1 MSVLLAVGAG
11 KTALSLPLITW
22 MLIAGVIIAWIII
35 FCNKRI
41 VGALVRAIID
51 ANATSEEAA
60 KTLAELGQDDNVSA
74 ISRYKSS
81 EALRRIIR
89 TVGQPEEQGDSKK
102 KKSAVTVDENTRFY
116 IPEESFLRAK
126 KQYGSDDSAL
136 TVILGTIAMIA
147 VGIIVTVFIAK

>member
-1 MSVLLAVGAG
+1 MGSVLSANARINNF
-11 KTALSLPLITW
+11 SLPFIVW
-22 MLIAGVIIAWIII
+22 MLIAGVIIAFIII
-35 FCNKRI
+35 FCNKKI
-41 VGALVRAIID
+41 VGAFVRAIID

-60 KTLAELGQDDNVSA
+60 KTLAEFGQDDNVSA

-116 IPEESFLRAK
+116 IPEDMLLRAK
-126 KQYGSDDSAL
+126 KQYAGGESVL
-136 TVILGTIAMIA
+136 TVIIGSVVLIA
-147 VGIIVTVFIAK
+147 VGVIVTLFISK